1 MRSSRLER
9 EYYSGFNL
17 DEINLLGQVSL
28 LLACLI
34 LYSCHNDW
42 EEHAKV
48 HKYVHSY
55 IRTYIQTYMYT
66 HIYVH
71 VYRHVYRHADRHIDR
86 QTDINTYAPE
96 QQIASPTL
104 PPPRM
109 LRYKGVIILS
119 CSPQQS
125 KWNLNCSNF
134 IYFFIYIY
142 LFMFSWFPHN
152 REKFKSLLFIKIIRT
167 LPHLQKWK

>member
-1 MRSSRLER
+1 MKMRSSRLER

-28 LLACLI
+28 LIVYLAIMTEKNMQRCTSTYTYAYVLTLI
-34 LYSCHNDW
+34 HTCIH
-42 EEHAKV
+42 
-48 HKYVHSY
+48 
-55 IRTYIQTYMYT
+55 TYMYMYT
-66 HIYVH
+66 DMYT
-71 VYRHVYRHADRHIDR
+71 HADRHIDR

-142 LFMFSWFPHN
+142 LFMFSWFSYN